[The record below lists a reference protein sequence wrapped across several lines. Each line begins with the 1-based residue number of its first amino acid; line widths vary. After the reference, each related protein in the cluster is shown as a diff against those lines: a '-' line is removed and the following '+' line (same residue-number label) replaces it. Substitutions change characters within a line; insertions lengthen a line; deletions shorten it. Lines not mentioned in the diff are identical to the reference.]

1 MKIGQLAKLCGVS
14 VATVRYY
21 VSMGMLI
28 PNDSSAQYD
37 FSEREV
43 EDLNLIL
50 KMRKHQFKLKEIQQ
64 YLILTRHSRMI
75 EPSTINAALTILEI
89 KQQEIF
95 SEIEELKNSYREIG
109 EEIHNLREKGTAER
123 RVTGVPVSALPL
135 FACPYCGEPLNIEDA
150 EIKNG

>member
-64 YLILTRHSRMI
+64 YLRS
-75 EPSTINAALTILEI
+75 AC
-89 KQQEIF
+89 
-95 SEIEELKNSYREIG
+95 
-109 EEIHNLREKGTAER
+109 
-123 RVTGVPVSALPL
+123 VSAYDGRTYGILWI
-135 FACPYCGEPLNIEDA
+135 YSQNSTHEDQSVL
-150 EIKNG
+150 

>member
-14 VATVRYY
+14 VATIRYY

-50 KMRKHQFKLKEIQQ
+50 KMRKHQFKLKEIH
-64 YLILTRHSRMI
+64 R
-75 EPSTINAALTILEI
+75 
-89 KQQEIF
+89 
-95 SEIEELKNSYREIG
+95 NSCLPG
-109 EEIHNLREKGTAER
+109 CDGTA
-123 RVTGVPVSALPL
+123 
-135 FACPYCGEPLNIEDA
+135 FAARSVFRTFPGDKAAGNIL
-150 EIKNG
+150 

>member
-1 MKIGQLAKLCGVS
+1 MKIGQLAKLCGVT

-50 KMRKHQFKLKEIQQ
+50 K
-64 YLILTRHSRMI
+64 S
-75 EPSTINAALTILEI
+75 
-89 KQQEIF
+89 
-95 SEIEELKNSYREIG
+95 
-109 EEIHNLREKGTAER
+109 
-123 RVTGVPVSALPL
+123 
-135 FACPYCGEPLNIEDA
+135 LN
-150 EIKNG
+150 